1 MSNPIAVFND
11 VSKFY
16 SGRLGI
22 DGISFRVNYG
32 EIVGCI
38 GPNGAGKTTISK
50 LMAGLLKPTRGMVK
64 VFSENPFN
72 NVNIKFRIGLLLD
85 FDSMYDELTVYDNL
99 LFLSR
104 VYNLDAGRS
113 KLKDLLRQVGL
124 ENELDTIVGKLS
136 KGMRR
141 RLSFVGALIHNPEL
155 LILDEPLVFLDL
167 TWQERIKRLIK
178 SLRDEGKTI
187 FITSNDLVLIDDLAE
202 KIILLDKGRLV
213 IQGVKSEIKEMLSR
227 GVVKVTFFDEENF
240 VLAVNAFKSNALSFW
255 VNKEKLEIF
264 VDSHPNKIAE
274 ILMRVNCRFKS
285 IGVEESSLEE
295 VYRKFVSE

>member
-1 MSNPIAVFND
+1 
-11 VSKFY
+11 
-16 SGRLGI
+16 
-22 DGISFRVNYG
+22 
-32 EIVGCI
+32 
-38 GPNGAGKTTISK
+38 
-50 LMAGLLKPTRGMVK
+50 
-64 VFSENPFN
+64 
-72 NVNIKFRIGLLLD
+72 
-85 FDSMYDELTVYDNL
+85 
-99 LFLSR
+99 
-104 VYNLDAGRS
+104 
-113 KLKDLLRQVGL
+113 LKDLLRQVGL
-124 ENELDTIVGKLS
+124 EDELDTIVGKLS

-141 RLSFVGALIHNPEL
+141 RLSLVGALIHDPEL

-167 TWQERIKRLIK
+167 TWQERIKRLIR

-187 FITSNDLVLIDDLAE
+187 FITSNDLMLVDDLAE

-227 GVVKVTFFDEENF
+227 GVVKVTFFDGENF

-255 VNKEKLEIF
+255 VDREKLEIF

-285 IGVEESSLEE
+285 IGVEEFSLEE

>member
-1 MSNPIAVFND
+1 MGDYIVIFDS

-16 SGRLGI
+16 HSRLGVN
-22 DGISFRVNYG
+22 DISFRVNCG

-50 LMAGLLKPTRGMVK
+50 LMAGLLKPTRGIVK
-64 VFSENPFN
+64 VFGENPFN

-85 FDSMYDELTVYDNL
+85 FDGMYDELTVYDNL

-104 VYNLDAGRS
+104 AYNLDAGRS

-124 ENELDTIVGKLS
+124 EDELDTIVGKLS

-141 RLSFVGALIHNPEL
+141 RLSLVGALIHDPEL

-167 TWQERIKRLIK
+167 TWQERIKRLIR

-187 FITSNDLVLIDDLAE
+187 FITSNDLMLVDDLAE

-227 GVVKVTFFDEENF
+227 GVVKVTFFD
-240 VLAVNAFKSNALSFW
+240 
-255 VNKEKLEIF
+255 
-264 VDSHPNKIAE
+264 
-274 ILMRVNCRFKS
+274 
-285 IGVEESSLEE
+285 
-295 VYRKFVSE
+295 